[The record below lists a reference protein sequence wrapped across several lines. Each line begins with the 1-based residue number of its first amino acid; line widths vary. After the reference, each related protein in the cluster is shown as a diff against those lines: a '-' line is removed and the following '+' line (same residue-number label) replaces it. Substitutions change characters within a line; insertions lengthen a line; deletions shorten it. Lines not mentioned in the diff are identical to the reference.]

1 MIRLAGSADIHQS
14 DRQQDKFNRHDWLT
28 MQKIKQLSDLAKPTS
43 ERLLNAGKC
52 SLQAAGKPIQKILR
66 QVIGTRLCNLDDS

>member
-1 MIRLAGSADIHQS
+1 
-14 DRQQDKFNRHDWLT
+14 